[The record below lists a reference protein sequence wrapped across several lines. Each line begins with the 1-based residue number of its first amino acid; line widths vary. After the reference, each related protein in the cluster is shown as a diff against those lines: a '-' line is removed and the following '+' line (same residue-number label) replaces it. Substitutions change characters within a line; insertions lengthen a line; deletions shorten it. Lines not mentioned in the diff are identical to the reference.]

1 MTKQPAKPR
10 KPPVRRRPVQIR
22 VMVTEAEQKKLFQA
36 ARKADLPLS
45 TFVRKE
51 ALDAAL
57 AQLEERMAAIK
68 KKAKRDE
75 GEG

>member
-1 MTKQPAKPR
+1 MSKQPAKPR

-22 VMVTEAEQKKLFQA
+22 VMVTEAEQKKLLQA

-51 ALDAAL
+51 ALEAAL
-57 AQLEERMAAIK
+57 AKLEERMAAIK
-68 KKAKRDE
+68 KAKRGEEE
-75 GEG
+75 G

>member
-1 MTKQPAKPR
+1 MSKQLAKPR

-22 VMVTEAEQKKLFQA
+22 VMVTEAEQKKLLQA

-51 ALDAAL
+51 ALEAAL
-57 AQLEERMAAIK
+57 AKLEERMAAIK
-68 KKAKRDE
+68 KAKRGEEE
-75 GEG
+75 G